1 MWHIFPHGGH
11 MEIESLRLD
20 FQTLIITKPQNN
32 SRAYQRRKKKKK
44 KKKKPEEPRQR
55 ARLGLRVAWVASGF
69 SKKKKKEHACNKKE
83 LPKKR
88 KEKKRKTKQHCNTRS
103 TASKQFARSKYQ

>member
-1 MWHIFPHGGH
+1 

-55 ARLGLRVAWVASGF
+55 ARLGLRIAWVARPRSRSAWVASGL
-69 SKKKKKEHACNKKE
+69 SKKKNK
-83 LPKKR
+83 R
-88 KEKKRKTKQHCNTRS
+88 TRL
-103 TASKQFARSKYQ
+103 Q

>member
-1 MWHIFPHGGH
+1 

-44 KKKKPEEPRQR
+44 KKPEEPRQR
-55 ARLGLRVAWVASGF
+55 ARLGLRVAWVARPRSRSAWVASGF
-69 SKKKKKEHACNKKE
+69 SKKKKKK
-83 LPKKR
+83 
-88 KEKKRKTKQHCNTRS
+88 
-103 TASKQFARSKYQ
+103 